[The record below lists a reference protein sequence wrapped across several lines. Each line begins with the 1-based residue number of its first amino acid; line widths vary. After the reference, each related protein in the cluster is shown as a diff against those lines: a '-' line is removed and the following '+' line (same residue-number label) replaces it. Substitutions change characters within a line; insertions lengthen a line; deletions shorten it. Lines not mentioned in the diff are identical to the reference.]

1 MKSPKELSLEKKILQ
16 ALEIEPF
23 SRAIEVAHLLMEDSE
38 VHAIQNYAN
47 EVSIGRLGFNDH
59 GPVHMRMVTYN
70 SIKMLTLLHAQG
82 IKTCLEQEKSGTF
95 EDSLCAV
102 ILAAF
107 LHDLGM
113 TVGRQDHE
121 LFSVHLALP
130 IVDRILTKVFADDLE
145 KKVIIRSLVIEGIA
159 GHMATR
165 KIHSLEAGLIL
176 VADGCDM
183 TKGRAR
189 IPMALNTD
197 PKVGDIHKYSANSI
211 ENVTISQGEEH
222 PIHIEIT
229 MSSEVGFFQIEEVLI
244 PKINNS
250 PAKSYIEL
258 FAGVEGQLLK
268 KYL

>member
-1 MKSPKELSLEKKILQ
+1 MRLSI
-16 ALEIEPF
+16 IVIGF
-23 SRAIEVAHLLMEDSE
+23 IITFFEDISIFDSKLFFFISE
-38 VHAIQNYAN
+38 TNR
-47 EVSIGRLGFNDH
+47 S
-59 GPVHMRMVTYN
+59 

-189 IPMALNTD
+189 IPLALNTD
-197 PKVGDIHKYSANSI
+197 PKVGDIHKYSASAI
-211 ENVTISQGEEH
+211 TRVKIYHGENR
-222 PIHIEIT
+222 PIKVDVEMAT
-229 MSSEVGFFQIEEVLI
+229 EVGFFQVEEVLLT
-244 PKINNS
+244 KVEAS
-250 PAKSYIEL
+250 TAKQFVEL
-258 FAGVEGQLLK
+258 YAGVTGEERK
-268 KYL
+268 RYL